1 MAPTLNGQ
9 YHWVSKFAPPS
20 AQRILSFMTGW
31 RCVLGWQVNIASGGY
46 LVAVQILGIMILND
60 PSYVFERWH
69 GTFLI
74 IVAAAVAISFNTFF
88 AKRLPLVEGLML
100 FIHVCGFF
108 AILIPLWV
116 LAPKKKLARLVFTE
130 FQING
135 GWPSLGLSCLIE
147 ITGLVYSLTG
157 PNSAMHMYIRDASP
171 VLPLG
176 MMRTVLLMPSV
187 EPGWDVLLNAISVSF
202 VLTCLLSFMNIGG
215 SVVFNASFSLTVAA
229 FLSSYIT
236 YNFYII
242 LKRWRGKA
250 LRNPSVE
257 LGR

>member
-20 AQRILSFMTGW
+20 AQRILSFMTGKQSPEEAQSSGYSSQIRVLGW
-31 RCVLGWQVNIASGGY
+31 RCVLGWRVHIFSGGY

-69 GTFLI
+69 ETFLI
-74 IVAAAVAISFNTFF
+74 IVVAAVAISFNTFF
-88 AKRLPLVEGLML
+88 AKRLPLVDGPML
-100 FIHVCGFF
+100 FIHVRGFF

-147 ITGLVYSLTG
+147 FTGLVYSLTG
-157 PNSAMHMYIRDASP
+157 PNSAMHMCKFSEPRHSK
-171 VLPLG
+171 LW
-176 MMRTVLLMPSV
+176 LLTPWERKISEMPRRCF
-187 EPGWDVLLNAISVSF
+187 P
-202 VLTCLLSFMNIGG
+202 
-215 SVVFNASFSLTVAA
+215 
-229 FLSSYIT
+229 
-236 YNFYII
+236 
-242 LKRWRGKA
+242 
-250 LRNPSVE
+250 
-257 LGR
+257 